1 MIIISFEKE
10 FNSRK
15 LKLFKSYIE
24 ELTVFINVRIPNL
37 KDSSKFIP
45 NIESSDVIVNTEI
58 INTNTERKY
67 LFINLF
73 FNITSCFFYFF

>member
-67 LFINLF
+67 LFISFCSILES
-73 FNITSCFFYFF
+73 IK